1 MEYFLV
7 VIMCIAMNCQTA
19 WQEKPYSSKFECELA
34 SKQMVSD
41 LSTTFPDSD
50 GEVYCLTKS
59 EYKEWTDKIENGQKP
74 GLKKNHPMHQN
85 PNISGIEA

>member
-50 GEVYCLTKS
+50 GEAYCLTKS
-59 EYKEWTDKIENGQKP
+59 EYKDWTTKIENGQKP
-74 GLKKNHPMHQN
+74 GLKKNYPMYQN
-85 PNISGIEA
+85 PNITVI

>member
-7 VIMCIAMNCQTA
+7 VIMCIAMNCETM
-19 WQEKPYSSKFECELA
+19 WQETPYSSRFECEVA
-34 SKQMVSD
+34 SEKVVSD

-74 GLKKNHPMHQN
+74 GLKKNHPSYQN
-85 PNISGIEA
+85 PNMSGNEA